1 MTKKTAPELL
11 EAIRAKL
18 RYQARSQ
25 ICTLSPDDCASVLL
39 MLNELE
45 AARHQHLTQCIEIE
59 RDLRMQEVHK
69 IALEDDRLRTPRE
82 IQCACCTNVFDSG
95 TGSGDDKR
103 CGSCI
108 NCVGQECR

>member
-45 AARHQHLTQCIEIE
+45 AAQYQHLTQCIEIE

-69 IALEDDRLRTPRE
+69 IALEDNRLRPVER
-82 IQCACCTNVFDSG
+82 QCAECREVFDVDPLAS
-95 TGSGDDKR
+95 TDTL
-103 CGSCI
+103 CGSC
-108 NCVGQECR
+108 R